1 MHVAEYKANRRLSNW
16 DPDVFYKF
24 RDVILQQVPTCTI
37 KLRNDLCRNLPRV
50 WTQHFLLDKD
60 KDVAF
65 EANILSLSLMTTTHI
80 IGRTTLLWVEDVPE
94 GHPILPH
101 IDSV

>member
-50 WTQHFLLDKD
+50 WAHQFMLDKD
-60 KDVAF
+60 KDIAF
-65 EANILSLSLMTTTHI
+65 EVIPDVRTRPNHAIPVCHRWADCTT
-80 IGRTTLLWVEDVPE
+80 D
-94 GHPILPH
+94 
-101 IDSV
+101 

>member
-1 MHVAEYKANRRLSNW
+1 MLSNIQSYRACFRDCLIPHRLSNW

-37 KLRNDLCRNLPRV
+37 KLRSDLCRNLPYI
-50 WTQHFLLDKD
+50 WANHFILDKD

-65 EANILSLSLMTTTHI
+65 EVSGSLKW
-80 IGRTTLLWVEDVPE
+80 R
-94 GHPILPH
+94 
-101 IDSV
+101 